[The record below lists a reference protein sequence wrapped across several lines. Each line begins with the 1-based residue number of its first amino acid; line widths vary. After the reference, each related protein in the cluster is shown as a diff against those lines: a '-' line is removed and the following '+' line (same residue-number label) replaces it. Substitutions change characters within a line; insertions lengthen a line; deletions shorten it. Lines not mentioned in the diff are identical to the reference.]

1 MEASVL
7 TLPGTALNNLVL
19 LLERPSARLKDW
31 KGLAEWVGF
40 NARHICRIDAPH
52 PGTSSTCMMLTAW
65 DRSGR
70 SSVKKLIIALKC
82 LEREDCL
89 SGLRDE
95 PALKGACVRVWP
107 LHYHLSGHFLL
118 QM

>member
-7 TLPGTALNNLVL
+7 SLPPKALDKLVL
-19 LLERPSARLKDW
+19 FLERPSARLRDW

-52 PGTSSTCMMLTAW
+52 SGTSSTCMMLTAW
-65 DRSGR
+65 DRSGS

-89 SGLRDE
+89 SGLREE
-95 PALKGACVRVWP
+95 PALKGAYAYVRAWP
-107 LHYHLSGHFLL
+107 LHC
-118 QM
+118 M